1 MPFLSTEI
9 ARNRSVLRTVV
20 RVRIREGFTMDPQNN
35 GKSVDGRPQFPSD
48 SRRGHSSA
56 MSEAALL
63 ALLLA
68 GCQSSQDIYLAQATG
83 HATARDVEQAFGPP
97 MSDQALETGQR
108 RWLYRRDGE
117 GTGGRDFT
125 PYCQDL
131 WLTFDREGI
140 LRTWLKQRC

>member
-1 MPFLSTEI
+1 
-9 ARNRSVLRTVV
+9 
-20 RVRIREGFTMDPQNN
+20 MDPRTY
-35 GKSVDGRPQFPSD
+35 GKSIDRPGQFPS
-48 SRRGHSSA
+48 GAPQEYSSTA
-56 MSEAALL
+56 SEAVLL

-68 GCQSSQDIYLAQATG
+68 GCQSSPDIYLAQTTG
-83 HATARDVEQAFGPP
+83 HATARDVEQALGRPT
-97 MSDQALETGQR
+97 SDQALETGQR

-140 LRTWLKQRC
+140 LRTWMKQRC